1 MKVVVGNKKLMDRCV
16 KVHSISDNN
25 MKDDESYQ
33 EEEDGDSSKQKR
45 PTVNGSRGTRKKRT
59 KNMIRF
65 MRKSCR
71 HYSIQHTQS
80 PK

>member
-1 MKVVVGNKKLMDRCV
+1 MKVVVGNKKLMDSCV
-16 KVHSISDNN
+16 RVHSITDNN

-33 EEEDGDSSKQKR
+33 EEEDGDSSKKR
-45 PTVNGSRGTRKKRT
+45 PTANGSRGTRKKRT

-71 HYSIQHTQS
+71 HYSIQHTLS